1 VALSDQGRALPG
13 QLQSQPL
20 GVDELITRTG
30 LTASQVMATSSVLKL
45 KRLVRRLPAH
55 QFVRA

>member
-1 VALSDQGRALPG
+1 LLG
-13 QLQSQPL
+13 QLQGDPS

-30 LTASQVMATSSVLKL
+30 LTASQVVATLRTREL
-45 KRLVRRLPAH
+45 KRLVKRLRGH